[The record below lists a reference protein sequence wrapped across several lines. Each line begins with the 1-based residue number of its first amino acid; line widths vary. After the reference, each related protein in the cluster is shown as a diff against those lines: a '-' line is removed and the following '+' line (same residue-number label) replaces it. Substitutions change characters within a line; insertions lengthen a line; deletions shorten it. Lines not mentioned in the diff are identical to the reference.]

1 MFSSTE
7 IFNNEILVLDI
18 FKEVDDM
25 FPNCYNQGQFFKLKL
40 QRYGPYKDIKINHLL
55 EMEYYLFLME
65 MDCPV
70 EILYEIAVY
79 VYKILILNRID
90 SKFKLQMDI

>member
-1 MFSSTE
+1 
-7 IFNNEILVLDI
+7 
-18 FKEVDDM
+18 M
-25 FPNCYNQGQFFKLKL
+25 FPNCHNQGRLFKLKL

-70 EILYEIAVY
+70 EILYEIAV
-79 VYKILILNRID
+79 LCL
-90 SKFKLQMDI
+90 